1 MITILALPKFINKSK
16 EQISKMHKL
25 SKRKKKNVVVVMMY
39 RRQFKK
45 QIMIK
50 IVKVVMKIINYKCEN
65 KLLLHMILNIFH

>member
-16 EQISKMHKL
+16 EKISKMHKL
-25 SKRKKKNVVVVMMY
+25 SKRKKKNVVVMMD

-45 QIMIK
+45 QIMTK
-50 IVKVVMKIINYKCEN
+50 IVKVTTKIINHKCEN

>member
-25 SKRKKKNVVVVMMY
+25 SKRKKKNVVVMMY

-45 QIMIK
+45 QIMTK
-50 IVKVVMKIINYKCEN
+50 IVKATTKIINQKCEN

>member
-25 SKRKKKNVVVVMMY
+25 SKRKKKNVVVMMY

-45 QIMIK
+45 QIMTK